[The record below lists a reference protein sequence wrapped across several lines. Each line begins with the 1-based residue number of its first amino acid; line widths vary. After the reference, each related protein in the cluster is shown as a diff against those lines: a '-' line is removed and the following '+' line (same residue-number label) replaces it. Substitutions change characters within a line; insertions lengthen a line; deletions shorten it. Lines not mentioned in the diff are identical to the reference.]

1 MYIYDYTGIM
11 TCFDVYDKDHLTQYN
26 FNCNS
31 GVARDYYDKNK
42 KGAKGN
48 INDELYL

>member
-11 TCFDVYDKDHLTQYN
+11 TCFDTYDQDKLNPYN

-31 GVARDYYDKNK
+31 GIAHDYWKNNK
-42 KGAKGN
+42 TDAIGTN
-48 INDELYL
+48 